1 MKTNGKVWT
10 QVWSDNGAWSDE
22 FVWSEIAVASHIFAK
37 IVLSGFE
44 EQKKPGFYYKFR
56 VLRLIFSK

>member
-1 MKTNGKVWT
+1 M
-10 QVWSDNGAWSDE
+10 WSDNGAWSDE